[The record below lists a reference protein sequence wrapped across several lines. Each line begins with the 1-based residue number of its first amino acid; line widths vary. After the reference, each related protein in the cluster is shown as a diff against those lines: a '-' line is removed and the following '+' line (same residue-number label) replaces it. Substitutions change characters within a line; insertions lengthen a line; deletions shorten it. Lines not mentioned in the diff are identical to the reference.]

1 MTTTQINY
9 MNAVETNRANLAR
22 ETETNRANLAQERL
36 TAQYNAEVRRHNL
49 ATEDLAS
56 KQFLNAQYQFAQQY
70 QLDAARVSEQQRANL
85 ASERIA
91 SMNALTNNLQMVEQS
106 RHNRVSEEQNLIALS
121 QRYEVDLLNAGST
134 AKNAETNR
142 LQQQVGAGSLAYN
155 YAQLAESK
163 RHNQATEQLNLSNLE
178 QQQKQFDVKIGND
191 TARLLLDVGRMFIPV
206 IR

>member
-22 ETETNRANLAQERL
+22 ETETNRANLAQEKL

-70 QLDAARVSEQQRANL
+70 QLDTARVQEQMRANL

-91 SMNALTNNLQMVEQS
+91 SMNALTNNLQMVEQA
-106 RHNRVSEEQNLIALS
+106 RHNRVSEEQNLIALG
-121 QRYEVDLLNAGST
+121 QRYEIDSLNASSN
-134 AKNAETNR
+134 AMNAETNR

-155 YAQLAESK
+155 YAQLSETK
-163 RHNQATEQLNLSNLE
+163 RHNQASESYNLSSLD

-191 TARLLLDVGRMFIPV
+191 TAKLLLDVARTFIPV